1 MKLASVFMY
10 HPNRVNGTVKQTIT
24 LVCRWSFAVYLPK
37 VEDDFLS
44 LLRLGKREGR
54 LQLLLWHVQKAILHV
69 QLGDVDV
76 GEEGSASRR
85 LEVRDKDDNALGGAQ
100 AWAATV
106 EI

>member
-1 MKLASVFMY
+1 VVALSLGGFDFLNPFLAMGQL
-10 HPNRVNGTVKQTIT
+10 NKQFTP
-24 LVCRWSFAVYLPK
+24 LCCRSFAVYLPK

-54 LQLLLWHVQKAILHV
+54 LQLLLRHVQKAILYV

-100 AWAATV
+100 A
-106 EI
+106 